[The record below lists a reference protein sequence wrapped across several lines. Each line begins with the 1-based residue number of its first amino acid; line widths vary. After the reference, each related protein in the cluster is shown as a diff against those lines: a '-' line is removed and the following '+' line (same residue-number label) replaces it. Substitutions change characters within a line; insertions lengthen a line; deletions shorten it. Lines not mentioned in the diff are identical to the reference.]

1 MLDLQE
7 IRKNI
12 DEVDR
17 ELVKLFEKRM
27 ALTTSV
33 AEYKMETGKK
43 VLDRER
49 EQAKLEAIEKLV
61 ENDVNKRGINEIFTQ
76 IMAASRKYQYGL
88 LEANGN
94 SKREPYMAVDE
105 LEKKDCKVVYQGVE
119 GAYAYIALKR
129 FFGEDAD
136 CYNVKTWREAMKAV
150 ECGEADYAVL
160 PIENSTAGNVVDV
173 FDLLQEYNN
182 YIVAETYLEVDHALL
197 GVKGSAMDD
206 IHMVCSHPQ
215 ALMQCAKFL
224 KEHEAWKQVEKT
236 NTALSAKY
244 VAEQGDK
251 SIAAIASVEA
261 AELYGLEVLKEKINT
276 EEGNTTR
283 FVIVSNKRM
292 FLKNAGKVSI
302 CFETEHTS
310 GSLYDILSHIIYNGL
325 NMTKIE
331 SRPIEGKAW
340 QFRFFVDFTGNID
353 DVNVKNALRGIE
365 EEALSIKLL
374 GNY

>member
-7 IRKNI
+7 IRKEI
-12 DEVDR
+12 DAVDK

-27 ALTTSV
+27 EITTKV
-33 AEYKMETGKK
+33 AQFKMETGKK
-43 VLDRER
+43 VLDPER
-49 EQAKLEAIEKLV
+49 EQAKLEAIAELV
-61 ENDVNKRGINEIFTQ
+61 TNEANKRGINEIFTQ
-76 IMAASRKYQYGL
+76 IMSASRKYQYSL
-88 LEANGN
+88 LEANGK
-94 SKREPYMAVDE
+94 STRVPYEPVDE
-105 LEKKDCKVVYQGVE
+105 LNKKDCKVVYQGVP

-136 CYNVKTWREAMKAV
+136 CYNVKTWSDAMEAV
-150 ECGEADYAVL
+150 EKGEADYAVL

-173 FDLLQEYNN
+173 FDLLQEHNN
-182 YIVAETYLEVDHALL
+182 YIVAETYVKIDHALL
-197 GVKGSAMDD
+197 GVKGAVMDD
-206 IHMVCSHPQ
+206 IKMVCSHPQ
-215 ALMQCAKFL
+215 ALMQCSKFL
-224 KEHEAWKQVEKT
+224 KENKEWKQEEQT

-244 VAEQGDK
+244 VKERGDK
-251 SIAAIASVEA
+251 SVAAIASVEA
-261 AELYGLEVLKEKINT
+261 AKLYGLEVLQEKVNT

-292 FLKNAGKVSI
+292 FLKDAKKVSI

>member
-7 IRKNI
+7 IRKEI
-12 DEVDR
+12 DAVDS

-27 ALTTSV
+27 EITTKV
-33 AEYKMETGKK
+33 AQFKMETGKA

-49 EQAKLEAIEKLV
+49 EQAKLEAISGLV
-61 ENDVNKRGINEIFTQ
+61 TNDANRRGINEIFTQ
-76 IMAASRKYQYGL
+76 IMAASRKYQYSL
-88 LEANGN
+88 LEANGK
-94 SKREPYMAVDE
+94 STRAPYMAVEE
-105 LEKKDCKVVYQGVE
+105 LDKKNCKVVYQGVE

-136 CYNVKTWREAMKAV
+136 CYNVKTWSEAMEAV
-150 ECGEADYAVL
+150 ERGKADYAVL

-173 FDLLQEYNN
+173 FDLLQQHNN
-182 YIVAETYLEVDHALL
+182 YIVAETYVKIDHALL
-197 GVKGSAMDD
+197 GVKGASVED
-206 IHMVCSHPQ
+206 ITAVCSHPQ
-215 ALMQCAKFL
+215 ALMQCSKFF
-224 KEHEAWKQVEKT
+224 KEHKNIKQVEQT

-251 SIAAIASVEA
+251 SMAAIASVEA
-261 AELYGLEVLKEKINT
+261 AELYGLDVLQEKVNS
-276 EEGNTTR
+276 EDGNTTR

-292 FLKNAGKVSI
+292 FLKDAGKVSI